1 MALHL
6 VIWNLEDGGVV
17 KDSLKVVVDI
27 VQLPG
32 ERECDESEVSGIKF
46 PGLFLHQLRDD
57 CFSPDGK
64 YIVTTTEWGC
74 VNKIVVISIENME
87 LYIQST
93 SIC

>member
-6 VIWNLEDGGVV
+6 SVWNLE
-17 KDSLKVVVDI
+17 
-27 VQLPG
+27 
-32 ERECDESEVSGIKF
+32 ECDESEVSGIN
-46 PGLFLHQLRDD
+46 FLDYSCTSCL
-57 CFSPDGK
+57 SPDGK
-64 YIVTTTEWGC
+64 YIVTTTGGC